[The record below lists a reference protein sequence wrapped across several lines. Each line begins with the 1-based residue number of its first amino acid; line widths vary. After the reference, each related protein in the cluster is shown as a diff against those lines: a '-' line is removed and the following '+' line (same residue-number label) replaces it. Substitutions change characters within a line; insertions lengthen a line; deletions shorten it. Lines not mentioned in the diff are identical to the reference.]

1 MAKRESRAHRRRRV
15 MRNRIILALVLLVII
30 VVVVLVLIVFGKKK
44 KNPVNPSTDNT
55 ETTAEDTTTEDLG
68 YEDSQAPQV
77 TAPTY
82 IYISLGDSV
91 AYKSYIVVNDDH
103 DDYPT
108 IEVDNSDV
116 DLSAEGDYVVH
127 YKVTDAA
134 GNATEVDV
142 PVIVGPAEEAHVD
155 EDVIYELADQVLAE
169 IIDDEMTDLEKVF
182 AVFFYARDSFEYVP
196 NESKWEY
203 KQEAYKMMT
212 TGYDNCYGNVCVSK
226 LLLERLGFESISVE
240 GGDMDYMDEHHYWNM
255 VSIDG
260 GETWYQYDSAIW
272 VWRRREIPIC
282 MVTDKVFMEI
292 SDRHD
297 GLYNFDKSKYPAT
310 PTEDLW
316 TEDDL
321 ESMGIYIE
329 EAAEPEE

>member
-1 MAKRESRAHRRRRV
+1 MAKRESRAHRRKRV
-15 MRNRIILALVLLVII
+15 RRNRIILVLVILIIIAVI
-30 VVVVLVLIVFGKKK
+30 VLALTVFKKK
-44 KNPVNPSTDNT
+44 KPNPVNPSTDGT
-55 ETTAEDTTTEDLG
+55 ELPTETTEDLG
-68 YEDSQAPQV
+68 YEDTQAPQV

-82 IYISLGDSV
+82 IYVSRGDSV
-91 AYKSYIVVNDDH
+91 AYKSYIIVKDDH
-103 DDYPT
+103 DENPK

-116 DLSAEGDYVVH
+116 DLSSEGDYTVY

-134 GNATEVDV
+134 GNSTSVAV
-142 PVIVGPAEEAHVD
+142 PVVVGPEEESHVD
-155 EDVIYELADQVLAE
+155 EDVIYELAYQVLDE
-169 IIDDEMTDLEKVF
+169 IIDEDMTDLEKVF

-196 NESKWEY
+196 DDSKWEY

-226 LLLERLGFESISVE
+226 LLLECLGFESIFVE
-240 GGDMDYMDEHHYWNM
+240 GENMDYMDEHHYWNM

-272 VWRRREIPIC
+272 IWRRREIPIC
-282 MVTDKVFMEI
+282 MVTDKVFMEV
-292 SDRHD
+292 SERHD
-297 GLYNFDKSKYPAT
+297 GLYNYDRKKYPAT

-321 ESMGIYIE
+321 ESMGIYVEPYNYDE
-329 EAAEPEE
+329 ED